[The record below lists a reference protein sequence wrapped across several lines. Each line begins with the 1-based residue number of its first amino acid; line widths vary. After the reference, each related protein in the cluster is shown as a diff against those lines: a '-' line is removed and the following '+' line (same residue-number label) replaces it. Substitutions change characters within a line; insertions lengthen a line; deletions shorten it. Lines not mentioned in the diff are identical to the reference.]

1 MSISGLDK
9 RAPSTIFGKGG
20 PGRQVLQKTVEDL
33 NIAFK
38 ANLPSV
44 LSENREDLPREVATQ
59 NGTVYKIDAVL
70 GRGGYGIVYRAT
82 SSLIGQHVA
91 LKIAGQTDCD
101 TAKVLLEREGK
112 ILSLLKHPH
121 IVGVV
126 DYGITSD
133 EGPYLAMEYIEGQ
146 TLDKILQFE
155 HQLSPE
161 RAKNICLQVAEAMN
175 YAHQCGYLHRD
186 LKPANI
192 MVSTV
197 EGKDWVQ
204 VLDFGISDVERKPG
218 DTSEISSRG
227 SLCYMSPEQLLE
239 RPSSKR
245 SDVYQLGLILF
256 QCLTGNLPF
265 R

>member
-1 MSISGLDK
+1 
-9 RAPSTIFGKGG
+9 
-20 PGRQVLQKTVEDL
+20 
-33 NIAFK
+33 
-38 ANLPSV
+38 
-44 LSENREDLPREVATQ
+44 
-59 NGTVYKIDAVL
+59 
-70 GRGGYGIVYRAT
+70 
-82 SSLIGQHVA
+82 
-91 LKIAGQTDCD
+91 
-101 TAKVLLEREGK
+101 
-112 ILSLLKHPH
+112 SLLKHPH

-197 EGKDWVQ
+197 EGRDWVQ
-204 VLDFGISDVERKPG
+204 VLDFGISDVEREPG

-265 R
+265 RVSVDGAVMYRLTGEIIPVESVELLPAGVQPFLEVALARHCGNRFSSMSMFAHELARIA